1 MMSST
6 KKGIIIFFIAI
17 VAPTALNL
25 LVPVFSFIGI
35 DIHEDE
41 TAFGLF
47 RNIFFAISV
56 IWIFYALYLIIKP
69 DYYSGSHITIHDD
82 KPEHDQKHK
91 YQYADSWGNHTQE
104 ESTPRETYGQLRRRL
119 QIVIDEWMSAETFI
133 GDQSDYIFLAPT
145 LFDVTVPATAH
156 WHNSRDEAINL
167 LDVYGKNNDEFADKT
182 IVEAVNEAITAWY
195 NAVKFGKKSVGNQ
208 LYAKRKRI
216 VSLTDMILYGSDEEA
231 KVAMMKLH
239 DILCEVTYEMNGTTN
254 PLIPSKV
261 SISNREHVLALSDTD
276 HKAIER

>member
-1 MMSST
+1 MT
-6 KKGIIIFFIAI
+6 
-17 VAPTALNL
+17 
-25 LVPVFSFIGI
+25 FS
-35 DIHEDE
+35 ERSYE
-41 TAFGLF
+41 Q
-47 RNIFFAISV
+47 
-56 IWIFYALYLIIKP
+56 
-69 DYYSGSHITIHDD
+69 DYSFTSD
-82 KPEHDQKHK
+82 
-91 YQYADSWGNHTQE
+91 NHTYTTTNYNE
-104 ESTPRETYGQLRRRL
+104 LHKDNTPRETYGQLRRRL

-167 LDVYGKNNDEFADKT
+167 LDVYGKNTDEFADKT

-195 NAVKFGKKSVGNQ
+195 DAVKFGKKSVGNQ

-216 VSLTDMILYGSDEEA
+216 VNLTDMILYGSDEEA